1 MTSTLFKILLRFISE
16 GENKM
21 VAISMKPN
29 PFKEKMTAIKIVNR
43 ETGQPL
49 GTVNNFDFYPGSIS
63 LVAFLDFFNLKPE
76 TNYILSVSAHF
87 PDGTTYPVH
96 ATRVN
101 IAKDDFILLKDGYG
115 KATGN
120 FDFNFT
126 ITKPSDFYFFFVLMD
141 ENGKE
146 IDTAY
151 SYHHFG
157 KWG

>member
-1 MTSTLFKILLRFISE
+1 MK
-16 GENKM
+16 GKKNM
-21 VAISMKPN
+21 VGIPMKSN
-29 PFKEKMTAIKIVNR
+29 LFKEKMTSLKIVN
-43 ETGQPL
+43 TGNGQL
-49 GTVNNFDFYPGSIS
+49 LSTINNFDFYPGSVS
-63 LVAFLDFFNLKPE
+63 LVAFLDLFNLRPD

-87 PDGTTYPVH
+87 PDGTHYPVH

-101 IAKDDFILLKDGYG
+101 IAKQDFVLLDDGFG

-126 ITKPSDFYFFFVLMD
+126 IQAPSDFLFLFLLLD

-146 IDTAY
+146 VDTAY

-157 KWG
+157 TWGMI